1 MKRVFLSMFF
11 IMLIFSNINIVFAM
25 DIDELAEHIND
36 KYEKIEDLKA
46 DFIQIQY
53 IAMLD
58 DDMESSGQLKLKKP
72 NKILLAYDPP
82 VEALT
87 ISNGT
92 IMWMYVPANEQVL
105 QSKVRDDNDPAM
117 FINGMIFNY
126 NTDYNAKFLDDE
138 NIDKFAC
145 YHLEM
150 YPKEENG
157 YFERLEIW
165 VDKEE
170 YLTRKILVETPD
182 GTTIKYILQN
192 IEINTNIGDEVF
204 EFEVP
209 KGVEVINIDE

>member
-126 NTDYNAKFLDDE
+126 NTDYNAKFLDD
-138 NIDKFAC
+138 
-145 YHLEM
+145 
-150 YPKEENG
+150 
-157 YFERLEIW
+157 
-165 VDKEE
+165 
-170 YLTRKILVETPD
+170 
-182 GTTIKYILQN
+182 
-192 IEINTNIGDEVF
+192 
-204 EFEVP
+204 
-209 KGVEVINIDE
+209 